1 MIRGVGDPLVAM
13 YARAYLS
20 RKGVELMRG
29 RNQYLMNGFKDYLF
43 TEKVPFRP
51 LMSFLST

>member
-13 YARAYLS
+13 YARAYLA

-29 RNQYLMNGFKDYLF
+29 RNQYLLDGFKDYLF
-43 TEKVPFRP
+43 TEKAQIPF
-51 LMSFLST
+51 L